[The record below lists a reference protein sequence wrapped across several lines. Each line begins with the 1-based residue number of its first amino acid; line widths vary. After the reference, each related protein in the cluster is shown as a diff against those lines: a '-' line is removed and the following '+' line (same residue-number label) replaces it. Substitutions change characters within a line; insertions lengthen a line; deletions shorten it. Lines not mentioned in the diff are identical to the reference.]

1 MIDIKQKA
9 RELLVQA
16 VGISID
22 YATDVDSDDALSA
35 IEAALQQRVPTKW
48 LPIETAPK
56 DNERP
61 LWIAQF
67 NQDTGK
73 LIALDWDASWE
84 REQESWEIPQVYYI
98 WRSANGSVE
107 EPTHWAYQES
117 DTPPLSVMQQP
128 AAITVRDAVHG
139 TVEVTKVFPGDVIA
153 APYDTA
159 PPSAPAPV
167 AGDAVAAL
175 VEQWRKEAYP
185 VTGTKAARL
194 AECADE
200 LEVALAQDR
209 ASQGAAPSTPVG
221 VDDEDIARVF
231 MSLRIP
237 NKIAAGELITPEDW
251 FDFGRG
257 CAALARQPAACPR
270 CKGTGEAD
278 SGGIMPWGA
287 PATIPCDCPQPA
299 AVPGGW
305 VLVPKV
311 ATEWMIDAGVK
322 ALSDSGVDDAN
333 INDALSCYEAMTRE
347 APSPGGQS

>member
-117 DTPPLSVMQQP
+117 DTPPLSVMQQREP
-128 AAITVRDAVHG
+128 DAV
-139 TVEVTKVFPGDVIA
+139 
-153 APYDTA
+153 
-159 PPSAPAPV
+159 S
-167 AGDAVAAL
+167 AL
-175 VEQWRKEAYP
+175 VE
-185 VTGTKAARL
+185 AAR
-194 AECADE
+194 E
-200 LEVALAQDR
+200 ALGTLDHIQHCDGNR
-209 ASQGAAPSTPVG
+209 A
-221 VDDEDIARVF
+221 
-231 MSLRIP
+231 L
-237 NKIAAGELITPEDW
+237 ELIETEMPKDAYAL
-251 FDFGRG
+251 R
-257 CAALARQPAACPR
+257 AALAPFNR
-270 CKGTGEAD
+270 E
-278 SGGIMPWGA
+278 
-287 PATIPCDCPQPA
+287 
-299 AVPGGW
+299 
-305 VLVPKV
+305 
-311 ATEWMIDAGVK
+311 GVK
-322 ALSDSGVDDAN
+322 
-333 INDALSCYEAMTRE
+333 
-347 APSPGGQS
+347 

>member
-159 PPSAPAPV
+159 PPSAP
-167 AGDAVAAL
+167 
-175 VEQWRKEAYP
+175 
-185 VTGTKAARL
+185 
-194 AECADE
+194 
-200 LEVALAQDR
+200 
-209 ASQGAAPSTPVG
+209 VG